1 MDRSRRRQSARHWLA
16 TQRGR
21 SSVQIAKAYRK
32 RFGVDWPCALQELA
46 SLGIH
51 LDAEWVAN
59 LRRTLDGALRSRA
72 RMRELRAQAE
82 AETAQPDANAQ
93 FAFIAGYTENGVPFG
108 VTWEEWSQQQPE
120 ATGGESLSG
129 EESETIPRSER
140 ADGS

>member
-1 MDRSRRRQSARHWLA
+1 
-16 TQRGR
+16 
-21 SSVQIAKAYRK
+21 
-32 RFGVDWPCALQELA
+32 
-46 SLGIH
+46 
-51 LDAEWVAN
+51 
-59 LRRTLDGALRSRA
+59 
-72 RMRELRAQAE
+72 MRELRAQAE